1 MRLSPAFRL
10 PSTTALLLAA
20 VATFATSLPASAAP
34 AQLPLGKRISVS
46 LIRAAFEAGGARTRR
61 ALEKH
66 VPAVEVTTV
75 EALPY
80 RDDDAVALL
89 DIHFP
94 ASAASDGKKLPVVIW
109 IHGGAWLSGS
119 RQDALP
125 YFRLMAAEG
134 YAVVAPDY
142 SLAPSATF
150 PHPLRQLSDVRAWLQ
165 AHAGLYPIDPERLFL
180 AGDSAGAQLAA
191 QLAAMGANPA
201 HAEEV
206 GVPGVFTP
214 GVVRGVVLQ
223 CGLFDV
229 PALVRANPDRSRLM
243 HWGTAATVLAYAG
256 TTDPDSPVLARIAP
270 IPHLTA
276 RFPAAWI
283 TGGNADPLT
292 PGHSVVFA
300 DRLRELGVPV
310 TTLFWPDDHQP
321 KLPHLYPF
329 NLDNAEGQE
338 AFESM
343 VEFLRRRS

>member
-1 MRLSPAFRL
+1 MRLFFAFRVA
-10 PSTTALLLAA
+10 ALLLAA
-20 VATFATSLPASAAP
+20 FAAFATTLPAIAAP
-34 AQLPLGKRISVS
+34 AQLPLDKRLAVR
-46 LIRAAFEAGGARTRR
+46 LIRATFEAGGARTRR

-66 VPAVEVTTV
+66 EPAVEVTTV

-80 RDDDAVALL
+80 REDDPVALL

-94 ASAASDGKKLPVVIW
+94 ASAAEDGKKLPVVIW

-125 YFRLMAAEG
+125 YFRLIAAEG

-150 PHPLRQLSDVRAWLQ
+150 PHALRQLSDVRVWLEEN
-165 AHAGLYPIDPERLFL
+165 ADEYPIDPGRLFL

-191 QLAAMGANPA
+191 QLAAMGSNPG
-201 HAEEV
+201 HAEDV
-206 GVPGVFTP
+206 GIPGVFTP
-214 GVVRGVVLQ
+214 DVVRGVILQ

-229 PALVRANPDRSRLM
+229 QALVRENPDRSRLM
-243 HWGTAATVLAYAG
+243 HWGTSATVLAYAG
-256 TTDPDSPVLARIAP
+256 TTDPDSPVLGQISP
-270 IPHLTA
+270 IPHLTR

-283 TGGNADPLT
+283 TGGNDDPLT

-300 DRLRELGVPV
+300 ETLRELGVPV
-310 TTLFWPDDHQP
+310 TALFWPDDHQP

-329 NLDNAEGQE
+329 NLDNNEGWA
-338 AFESM
+338 AFDSM
-343 VEFLRRRS
+343 VKFLRSRD